1 MYYKFFRKND
11 IVLEKEIETLYS
23 YVDFIPKNIQQLM
36 NETGMSSSEILRG
49 LIKLQ
54 MMNYI
59 EEPSKNYYSR
69 KI

>member
-1 MYYKFFRKND
+1 M
-11 IVLEKEIETLYS
+11 
-23 YVDFIPKNIQQLM
+23 DFIPKNIQQLV